1 MEVWQFGCGGDV
13 VGVRVV
19 GYGPCSEA
27 ADGRVR
33 LRKCDVREDVSV
45 DDPPG
50 TRICR
55 IVVSDARMGF
65 DLTYMG
71 CEA

>member
-1 MEVWQFGCGGDV
+1 MI
-13 VGVRVV
+13 
-19 GYGPCSEA
+19 
-27 ADGRVR
+27 R
-33 LRKCDVREDVSV
+33 LRKCDVRKDVSV

-55 IVVSDARMGF
+55 IVVSDARLGF